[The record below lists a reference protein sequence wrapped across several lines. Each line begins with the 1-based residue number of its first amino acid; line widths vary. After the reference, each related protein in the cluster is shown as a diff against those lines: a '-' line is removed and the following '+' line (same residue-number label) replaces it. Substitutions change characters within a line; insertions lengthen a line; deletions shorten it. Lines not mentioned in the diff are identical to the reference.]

1 MIYVYFSCSK
11 DERMLAESVKRL
23 RAVEP
28 EAVVYI
34 ANDERDRASVPK
46 GCKEALTR
54 YDRGGTGTGLAAV
67 EGELMTMQ
75 YILEAEKA
83 DYIVKIDSDIWTY
96 KTSRLHRFGD
106 GTVEPDFLGYEGPG
120 MLQPMGCV
128 YRLSRWGVR
137 AALDEV
143 RHRWRA
149 REWSQTATYAE
160 ALTIFRMLCLAP
172 TLRVQ
177 LIPHAG
183 HYLVGMHDD
192 GYMNNP
198 RAHNADFV
206 HCGEPLAGGVRVC
219 REHAFTRMALLKAEA
234 NQTKQ

>member
-1 MIYVYFSCSK
+1 MIYVYFTYSS

-34 ANDERDRASVPK
+34 ANDERDRAHVPE
-46 GCKEALTR
+46 GCKEARTR

-83 DYIVKIDSDIWTY
+83 DYVVKIDSDIWAN
-96 KTSRLHRFGD
+96 KTSRLHMFGD